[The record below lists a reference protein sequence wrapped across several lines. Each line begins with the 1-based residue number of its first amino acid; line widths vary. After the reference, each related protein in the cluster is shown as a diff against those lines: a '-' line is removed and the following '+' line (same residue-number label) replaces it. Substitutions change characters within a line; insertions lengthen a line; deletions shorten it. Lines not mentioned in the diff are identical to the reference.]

1 LVRRRVREKKGE
13 SPAVSSGDG
22 LQPDEEENGAGK
34 RKKTGRLRSAIET
47 VFMALFFAAGI
58 GLMMYPHFSDWWND
72 LHQSKAIATY
82 ERATR
87 NLSEEEKQTMWDE
100 ACGFNEEL
108 LTFPDRYH
116 MTDDEMAEYERTLD
130 VSGTGIMGYI
140 EIRKQNIYL
149 PIYHDTSE
157 GVLQIATGH
166 LAGSSLPVTTDTM
179 HCVITGH
186 TGLPSAELFTNID
199 RMKEGDTFK
208 LIVLGR
214 VITYAV
220 DRISVVLP
228 NEVQNLQIENGK
240 NYCTL
245 VTCTPYGINTHR
257 LLVRGRWVSTKLE
270 EDTDGEPE
278 IDVSDSAV
286 SHMNLMLASPYIA
299 AGAAFLVF
307 VVLMVRVIRKRRR
320 RKRDEADIKPHI

>member
-1 LVRRRVREKKGE
+1 MRQKEK
-13 SPAVSSGDG
+13 
-22 LQPDEEENGAGK
+22 Q
-34 RKKTGRLRSAIET
+34 KKPGRLRSVLET
-47 VFMALFFAAGI
+47 VLMVLFFAAGI
-58 GLMMYPHFSDWWND
+58 GLMVYPHFSDWWND

-87 NLSEEEKQTMWDE
+87 NLSEEEKQAMWDQ
-100 ACGFNEEL
+100 ACKFNEEL

-140 EIRKQNIYL
+140 EIKEQNIYL

-214 VITYAV
+214 VITYEV
-220 DRISVVLP
+220 DQISVVLP
-228 NEVQNLQIENGK
+228 NEVQNLQIEDGK

-257 LLVRGRWVSTKLE
+257 LLVRGKWVSTELE
-270 EDTDGEPE
+270 KDADGEPS
-278 IDVSDSAV
+278 IDVSDGAV
-286 SHMNLMLASPYIA
+286 NRMNLMLASPYIA

-307 VVLMVRVIRKRRR
+307 IALVVRAVRKR
-320 RKRDEADIKPHI
+320 KRNKTGKAHATGHPHEGG

>member
-1 LVRRRVREKKGE
+1 MRRRVRKKKGE

-87 NLSEEEKQTMWDE
+87 NLSEEEKQTMWDK
-100 ACGFNEEL
+100 ACRFNEEL

-140 EIRKQNIYL
+140 EIREQNIYL

-228 NEVQNLQIENGK
+228 HEVQNLQIEDGK

-286 SHMNLMLASPYIA
+286 SRMNLMLASPYIA
-299 AGAAFLVF
+299 AGAAFLVCIA
-307 VVLMVRVIRKRRR
+307 LAVRALRKRK
-320 RKRDEADIKPHI
+320 RKKAEIDAQAHE

>member
-1 LVRRRVREKKGE
+1 MRQKEKKKK
-13 SPAVSSGDG
+13 P
-22 LQPDEEENGAGK
+22 GK
-34 RKKTGRLRSAIET
+34 LRSILET
-47 VFMALFFAAGI
+47 VLMVLFFAAGI
-58 GLMMYPHFSDWWND
+58 GLMVYPHFSDWWND

-87 NLSEEEKQTMWDE
+87 NLSAEEKQAMWDK
-100 ACGFNEEL
+100 ACKFNEEL
-108 LTFPDRYH
+108 LSFPDRYH
-116 MTDDEMAEYERTLD
+116 MTDDEMAEYESTLD

-140 EIRKQNIYL
+140 EIKEQNIYL

-214 VITYAV
+214 VITYEV
-220 DRISVVLP
+220 DQISVVLP
-228 NEVQNLQIENGK
+228 NEVQNLQIEDGK

-257 LLVRGRWVSTKLE
+257 LLVRGKWVSTELE
-270 EDTDGEPE
+270 KDADGEPS
-278 IDVSDSAV
+278 IDVSDGAV
-286 SHMNLMLASPYIA
+286 NRMNLMLASPYIA
-299 AGAAFLVF
+299 AGAAFLVCI
-307 VVLMVRVIRKRRR
+307 VLAVRAVRKG
-320 RKRDEADIKPHI
+320 KRNKTGKAHATGHPHEGG

>member
-1 LVRRRVREKKGE
+1 MRRRVREKKGE

-34 RKKTGRLRSAIET
+34 RKKTGRLRSVLET
-47 VFMALFFAAGI
+47 VLMVLFFAAGI

-87 NLSEEEKQTMWDE
+87 NLSEEEKQTMWDK
-100 ACGFNEEL
+100 ACRFNEEL

-140 EIRKQNIYL
+140 EIREQNIYL

-228 NEVQNLQIENGK
+228 SEVQNLQIEDGK

-257 LLVRGRWVSTKLE
+257 LLVRGRWVSTRLE

-286 SHMNLMLASPYIA
+286 SRMNLMLASPYIT

-307 VVLMVRVIRKRRR
+307 VVLMMRVIRKRRR
-320 RKRDEADIKPHI
+320 RKRDEADIKPHT

>member
-1 LVRRRVREKKGE
+1 MKHTKIEHPK
-13 SPAVSSGDG
+13 
-22 LQPDEEENGAGK
+22 
-34 RKKTGRLRSAIET
+34 LRGFAET
-47 VFMALFFAAGI
+47 FFMILLFAAGV
-58 GLMMYPHFSDWWND
+58 GMLLYPHFSDWWND

-87 NLSEEEKQTMWDE
+87 NLSEEERQAMWDQ
-100 ACGFNEEL
+100 ACKFNEEL

-140 EIRKQNIYL
+140 EIREQNIYL

-214 VITYAV
+214 VITYEV
-220 DRISVVLP
+220 DQISVVLP
-228 NEVQNLQIENGK
+228 SEVQNLQIEDGK

-257 LLVRGRWVSTKLE
+257 LLVRGKWVSTELE
-270 EDTDGEPE
+270 KDADGEPS
-278 IDVSDSAV
+278 IDVSDGAV
-286 SHMNLMLASPYIA
+286 NRMNLMLASPYIA

-307 VVLMVRVIRKRRR
+307 VVLVVRALRKRK
-320 RKRDEADIKPHI
+320 RKKAEIDAQAHE

>member
-1 LVRRRVREKKGE
+1 MKHTKIEHPK
-13 SPAVSSGDG
+13 
-22 LQPDEEENGAGK
+22 
-34 RKKTGRLRSAIET
+34 LRGFAET
-47 VFMALFFAAGI
+47 FFMILLFAAGV
-58 GLMMYPHFSDWWND
+58 GMLLYPHFSDWWND

-87 NLSEEEKQTMWDE
+87 NLSEEEKQTMWDK
-100 ACGFNEEL
+100 ACRFNEEL

-140 EIRKQNIYL
+140 EIREQNIYL

-214 VITYAV
+214 VITYEV
-220 DRISVVLP
+220 DQISVVLP
-228 NEVQNLQIENGK
+228 SEVQNLQIEDGK

-257 LLVRGRWVSTKLE
+257 LLVRGKWVSTELE
-270 EDTDGEPE
+270 KDADGEPS
-278 IDVSDSAV
+278 IDVSDGAV
-286 SHMNLMLASPYIA
+286 NRMNLMLASPYIA

-307 VVLMVRVIRKRRR
+307 VVLVVRALRKRK
-320 RKRDEADIKPHI
+320 RKKAEIDAQAHE

>member
-1 LVRRRVREKKGE
+1 MRQKEK
-13 SPAVSSGDG
+13 
-22 LQPDEEENGAGK
+22 Q
-34 RKKTGRLRSAIET
+34 KKPGRLRSVLET
-47 VFMALFFAAGI
+47 VLMVLFFAAGI
-58 GLMMYPHFSDWWND
+58 GLMVYPHFSDWWND

-87 NLSEEEKQTMWDE
+87 NLSEEEKQAMWDQ
-100 ACGFNEEL
+100 ACKFNEEL

-116 MTDDEMAEYERTLD
+116 MTDEEMAEYESTLD

-140 EIRKQNIYL
+140 EIKEQNIYL

-214 VITYAV
+214 VITYEV
-220 DRISVVLP
+220 DQISVVLP
-228 NEVQNLQIENGK
+228 SGVQNLQIEDGK

-257 LLVRGRWVSTKLE
+257 LLVRGKWVSTELE
-270 EDTDGEPE
+270 KDADGEPS
-278 IDVSDSAV
+278 IDVSDNAV
-286 SHMNLMLASPYIA
+286 NRMNLMLASPYIA

-307 VVLMVRVIRKRRR
+307 IVLVVRAIRKR
-320 RKRDEADIKPHI
+320 KRNKTGKAHATGHPHDGG

>member
-1 LVRRRVREKKGE
+1 MKHTKIEHPK
-13 SPAVSSGDG
+13 
-22 LQPDEEENGAGK
+22 
-34 RKKTGRLRSAIET
+34 LRGFAET
-47 VFMALFFAAGI
+47 FFMILLFAAGV
-58 GLMMYPHFSDWWND
+58 GMLLYPHFSDWWND

-87 NLSEEEKQTMWDE
+87 NLSEEEKQTMWDK
-100 ACGFNEEL
+100 ACKFNEEL

-116 MTDDEMAEYERTLD
+116 MTDEEMAEYESTLD

-140 EIRKQNIYL
+140 EIKEQNIYL

-214 VITYAV
+214 VITYEV
-220 DRISVVLP
+220 DQISVVLP
-228 NEVQNLQIENGK
+228 SEVQNLQIEDGK

-257 LLVRGRWVSTKLE
+257 LLVRGKWVSTELE
-270 EDTDGEPE
+270 KDADGEPS
-278 IDVSDSAV
+278 IDVSDGAV
-286 SHMNLMLASPYIA
+286 NRMNLMLASPYIA

-307 VVLMVRVIRKRRR
+307 VVLVVRALRKRK
-320 RKRDEADIKPHI
+320 RKKAEIDAQAHE

>member
-1 LVRRRVREKKGE
+1 MKHTKIEHPK
-13 SPAVSSGDG
+13 
-22 LQPDEEENGAGK
+22 
-34 RKKTGRLRSAIET
+34 LRGFAET
-47 VFMALFFAAGI
+47 FFMILLFAAGV
-58 GLMMYPHFSDWWND
+58 GMLLYPHFSDWWND

-87 NLSEEEKQTMWDE
+87 NLSEEERQAMWDE
-100 ACGFNEEL
+100 ACRFNEEL

-214 VITYAV
+214 VITYEV
-220 DRISVVLP
+220 DQISVVLP
-228 NEVQNLQIENGK
+228 SEVQNLQIEDGK

-257 LLVRGRWVSTKLE
+257 LLVRGKWVSTELE
-270 EDTDGEPE
+270 KDADGEPS
-278 IDVSDSAV
+278 IDVSDGAV
-286 SHMNLMLASPYIA
+286 NRMNLMLASPYIA

-307 VVLMVRVIRKRRR
+307 VVLVVRALRKRK
-320 RKRDEADIKPHI
+320 RKKAEIDAQAHE